1 MDFIDDLDVSIIAN
15 ILVNMGIDI
24 SNLNDITDADDY
36 EDTISTIT
44 ASLEKLRNEEDPL
57 YVLLELIAGDNEEL
71 VDFFVHK
78 AHLGLN
84 PGHSFGRSL
93 HGYMRLNVA
102 CPRATLEKAMQ
113 QLKEAV
119 DGLKK

>member
-71 VDFFVHK
+71 VDFYFK
-78 AHLGLN
+78 MNTL
-84 PGHSFGRSL
+84 HSPRWYERYWNMFS
-93 HGYMRLNVA
+93 VA
-102 CPRATLEKAMQ
+102 PALYFQK
-113 QLKEAV
+113 
-119 DGLKK
+119 

>member
-44 ASLEKLRNEEDPL
+44 ASLAK
-57 YVLLELIAGDNEEL
+57 IA
-71 VDFFVHK
+71 K
-78 AHLGLN
+78 R
-84 PGHSFGRSL
+84 GRSTIC
-93 HGYMRLNVA
+93 A
-102 CPRATLEKAMQ
+102 S
-113 QLKEAV
+113 
-119 DGLKK
+119 

>member
-44 ASLEKLRNEEDPL
+44 ASLGK
-57 YVLLELIAGDNEEL
+57 IAKQRKIHYMC
-71 VDFFVHK
+71 F
-78 AHLGLN
+78 LN
-84 PGHSFGRSL
+84 
-93 HGYMRLNVA
+93 
-102 CPRATLEKAMQ
+102 
-113 QLKEAV
+113 
-119 DGLKK
+119 

>member
-44 ASLEKLRNEEDPL
+44 ASLEKLRNEE
-57 YVLLELIAGDNEEL
+57 AGDNEEL
-71 VDFFVHK
+71 VDFYFKMVGFH
-78 AHLGLN
+78 
-84 PGHSFGRSL
+84 
-93 HGYMRLNVA
+93 
-102 CPRATLEKAMQ
+102 
-113 QLKEAV
+113 
-119 DGLKK
+119 

>member
-71 VDFFVHK
+71 VDFYFKMVGLTSGLQ
-78 AHLGLN
+78 HLKCISFL
-84 PGHSFGRSL
+84 HSVFNS
-93 HGYMRLNVA
+93 
-102 CPRATLEKAMQ
+102 
-113 QLKEAV
+113 
-119 DGLKK
+119 

>member
-15 ILVNMGIDI
+15 ILRNCIFVVIGI

-71 VDFFVHK
+71 VDFYFKMVGFH
-78 AHLGLN
+78 
-84 PGHSFGRSL
+84 
-93 HGYMRLNVA
+93 
-102 CPRATLEKAMQ
+102 
-113 QLKEAV
+113 
-119 DGLKK
+119 

>member
-44 ASLEKLRNEEDPL
+44 ASLENCETRKI
-57 YVLLELIAGDNEEL
+57 YYMC
-71 VDFFVHK
+71 F
-78 AHLGLN
+78 LN
-84 PGHSFGRSL
+84 
-93 HGYMRLNVA
+93 
-102 CPRATLEKAMQ
+102 
-113 QLKEAV
+113 
-119 DGLKK
+119 

>member
-57 YVLLELIAGDNEEL
+57 IAGDNEEL
-71 VDFFVHK
+71 VDFYFKMVGFH
-78 AHLGLN
+78 
-84 PGHSFGRSL
+84 
-93 HGYMRLNVA
+93 
-102 CPRATLEKAMQ
+102 
-113 QLKEAV
+113 
-119 DGLKK
+119 

>member
-57 YVLLELIAGDNEEL
+57 YVLLELIAGDNEDL
-71 VDFFVHK
+71 KWLDFTKEPRIFTMIGKPINFRPSTPKVHII
-78 AHLGLN
+78 
-84 PGHSFGRSL
+84 STQRF
-93 HGYMRLNVA
+93 
-102 CPRATLEKAMQ
+102 Q
-113 QLKEAV
+113 
-119 DGLKK
+119 

>member
-57 YVLLELIAGDNEEL
+57 YVKNWWISILKWL
-71 VDFFVHK
+71 DFTKEPRICTMIGKPINFRPSTPKVHII
-78 AHLGLN
+78 
-84 PGHSFGRSL
+84 STQRF
-93 HGYMRLNVA
+93 
-102 CPRATLEKAMQ
+102 Q
-113 QLKEAV
+113 
-119 DGLKK
+119 

>member
-57 YVLLELIAGDNEEL
+57 YVLLELISIL
-71 VDFFVHK
+71 KWLDFTKEPRICTMIGKPINFRPSTPKVHII
-78 AHLGLN
+78 
-84 PGHSFGRSL
+84 STQRF
-93 HGYMRLNVA
+93 
-102 CPRATLEKAMQ
+102 Q
-113 QLKEAV
+113 
-119 DGLKK
+119 